1 MKDVYCICYNRD
13 PFLCHLL
20 FSFLGNFGEVS
31 DEEEQREWV
40 ILSPVNYF
48 I

>member
-1 MKDVYCICYNRD
+1 M
-13 PFLCHLL
+13 PFIVFL
-20 FSFLGNFGEVS
+20 LGNFGEVS

>member
-1 MKDVYCICYNRD
+1 M
-13 PFLCHLL
+13 PFIV
-20 FSFLGNFGEVS
+20 SFLGNFGEVS